1 MAETAGGKAT
11 LDGFAR
17 GAATALF
24 TVRARGCGIVSA
36 MDLELILMLAMLAGG
51 LAFVWRLAR
60 PFKGAD
66 LFAGAGTNTKTS
78 T

>member
-1 MAETAGGKAT
+1 
-11 LDGFAR
+11 
-17 GAATALF
+17 
-24 TVRARGCGIVSA
+24 

-66 LFAGAGTNTKTS
+66 LFAGAGTNTETS